1 MPDNKSKDKGDTPAS
16 VQPRQ
21 EEKVIQSAADVMSES
36 KTKSVADK
44 DFISSLYESIESVIG
59 GDNPN
64 QYLCLTLPGTIIDPA
79 KYKYETSGVK
89 PAHVK
94 ANESRLVNKMFDAC
108 FVTGADNGKMLPNQY
123 KTALSMLSPKMNR
136 KLFELKNQLRKVLM
150 TPYPYDFGEGL
161 VDNMTVEQ
169 VFYRLYNDYVE
180 EKSRW
185 SRMQVQKKEE
195 LENQIIDPVV
205 REDKY
210 LEWYGSVAEAER
222 VHLEEKL
229 GRVLNV
235 FSPQDM
241 NVINAILNCG
251 VGGEIEQARSTLS
264 MVEELSPDGGYVYPV
279 SLTPDNWFD
288 LLESSFTGMDL
299 LESPAALSQR
309 LRTLQ
314 MQRKNVLG
322 QISRLVSTIPSDEKM
337 MEVKTA
343 YENAN
348 KRYQDGVQKCVD
360 ANVGATADIAAI
372 VVDMCIPNEDK
383 GVDTPDEDSVERAM
397 NNESKGG
404 SKVKKEDVTK
414 LINAIGANAKA
425 CSEAQSE
432 AVSAGEKCVA
442 AAIEWCEAKN
452 RNQLKSLLIPLRDN
466 LESLNQDIEEVKS
479 QIQISK
485 AANGVNGTGNT
496 EADVADVMPNKSDD
510 LFTQIIINTSM
521 SAVMSKSSKESAG
534 SSSQT
539 RASFFLGGYSSS
551 ETSNSSKEAT
561 GDENASMNIQI
572 GMNVAKV
579 QIERSWFD
587 PGVFQLTK
595 DMFSFAGVQIAPSA
609 ETPFIGSDDA
619 AVKERFKKMNETI
632 LPAFPVAF
640 VVAKDVSIK
649 FSSESGVS
657 ASFAESVEKQAA
669 KGGGFLCFSS
679 NSSSASSN
687 SQSAAVANSNSK
699 TVTVRFTAPQILGY
713 YMQAV
718 PEDKSIYIAETEG
731 NDMSIVGFISNFK
744 LMMDDMAKGFAR
756 KATTE

>member
-1 MPDNKSKDKGDTPAS
+1 MEDMYIREVLLRIIGLIYWSLPLQGWICWKARLHYLKDL
-16 VQPRQ
+16 
-21 EEKVIQSAADVMSES
+21 E
-36 KTKSVADK
+36 
-44 DFISSLYESIESVIG
+44 
-59 GDNPN
+59 
-64 QYLCLTLPGTIIDPA
+64 LC
-79 KYKYETSGVK
+79 
-89 PAHVK
+89 
-94 ANESRLVNKMFDAC
+94 
-108 FVTGADNGKMLPNQY
+108 
-123 KTALSMLSPKMNR
+123 
-136 KLFELKNQLRKVLM
+136 
-150 TPYPYDFGEGL
+150 
-161 VDNMTVEQ
+161 
-169 VFYRLYNDYVE
+169 
-180 EKSRW
+180 
-185 SRMQVQKKEE
+185 
-195 LENQIIDPVV
+195 
-205 REDKY
+205 
-210 LEWYGSVAEAER
+210 
-222 VHLEEKL
+222 
-229 GRVLNV
+229 
-235 FSPQDM
+235 
-241 NVINAILNCG
+241 
-251 VGGEIEQARSTLS
+251 
-264 MVEELSPDGGYVYPV
+264 
-279 SLTPDNWFD
+279 
-288 LLESSFTGMDL
+288 
-299 LESPAALSQR
+299 
-309 LRTLQ
+309 
-314 MQRKNVLG
+314 
-322 QISRLVSTIPSDEKM
+322 
-337 MEVKTA
+337 
-343 YENAN
+343 
-348 KRYQDGVQKCVD
+348 KC
-360 ANVGATADIAAI
+360 
-372 VVDMCIPNEDK
+372 
-383 GVDTPDEDSVERAM
+383 R
-397 NNESKGG
+397 
-404 SKVKKEDVTK
+404 
-414 LINAIGANAKA
+414 
-425 CSEAQSE
+425 
-432 AVSAGEKCVA
+432 EKCVA

-466 LESLNQDIEEVKS
+466 LERLNQDIEEVKS

-551 ETSNSSKEAT
+551 ETSNSSKETT

-609 ETPFIGSDDA
+609 ETPFIGSDDE

-640 VVAKDVSIK
+640 IIAKDVSIK

-718 PEDKSIYIAETEG
+718 PEDKSIHITETEG

-756 KATTE
+756 EATTE

>member
-1 MPDNKSKDKGDTPAS
+1 
-16 VQPRQ
+16 
-21 EEKVIQSAADVMSES
+21 
-36 KTKSVADK
+36 
-44 DFISSLYESIESVIG
+44 
-59 GDNPN
+59 
-64 QYLCLTLPGTIIDPA
+64 
-79 KYKYETSGVK
+79 
-89 PAHVK
+89 
-94 ANESRLVNKMFDAC
+94 
-108 FVTGADNGKMLPNQY
+108 
-123 KTALSMLSPKMNR
+123 
-136 KLFELKNQLRKVLM
+136 
-150 TPYPYDFGEGL
+150 
-161 VDNMTVEQ
+161 
-169 VFYRLYNDYVE
+169 
-180 EKSRW
+180 
-185 SRMQVQKKEE
+185 
-195 LENQIIDPVV
+195 
-205 REDKY
+205 
-210 LEWYGSVAEAER
+210 
-222 VHLEEKL
+222 
-229 GRVLNV
+229 
-235 FSPQDM
+235 M

-279 SLTPDNWFD
+279 SLTPHNWFD
-288 LLESSFTGMDL
+288 LLESPFTGMDL

-337 MEVKTA
+337 KEIKTA

-348 KRYQDGVQKCVD
+348 KRYQDGVQ
-360 ANVGATADIAAI
+360 
-372 VVDMCIPNEDK
+372 
-383 GVDTPDEDSVERAM
+383 
-397 NNESKGG
+397 
-404 SKVKKEDVTK
+404 
-414 LINAIGANAKA
+414 
-425 CSEAQSE
+425 
-432 AVSAGEKCVA
+432 KCVA

-551 ETSNSSKEAT
+551 ETSNSSKETT

-609 ETPFIGSDDA
+609 ETPFIGFDDA

-632 LPAFPVAF
+632 LPAFPVAI
-640 VVAKDVSIK
+640 VIAKDVSIK

>member
-1 MPDNKSKDKGDTPAS
+1 MPDNKQGKEKLDTPAS
-16 VQPRQ
+16 GSPKPDSKVVLG
-21 EEKVIQSAADVMSES
+21 EEDVREES
-36 KTKSVADK
+36 KTDSLANK
-44 DFISSLYESIESVIG
+44 DFISSLYESIASVIG

-64 QYLCLTLPGTIIDPA
+64 QYLCLTLPGTIVDPE
-79 KYKYETSGVK
+79 KYKYDTSGAK

-94 ANESRLVNKMFDAC
+94 ANESRLVNKLFDAC

-180 EKSRW
+180 EKSKW

-195 LENQIIDPVV
+195 LANQIIDPVV

-210 LEWYGSVAEAER
+210 LEWYGAVAEAER

-241 NVINAILNCG
+241 NIINAILNCG

-279 SLTPDNWFD
+279 SLYPDNWFN
-288 LLESSFTGMDL
+288 LLQSSFTGMDL

-337 MEVKTA
+337 KDVKAA
-343 YENAN
+343 YEEAN
-348 KRYQDGVQKCVD
+348 KKYQNGVKNCVN
-360 ANVGATADIAAI
+360 ANVGATAEIATI
-372 VVDMCIPNEDK
+372 VVDMCISDEEK

-397 NNESKGG
+397 NNESQGT

-414 LINAIGANAKA
+414 MINAIGTNAKA

-452 RNQLKSLLIPLRDN
+452 RSQLKSLLIPLRDN

-485 AANGVNGTGNT
+485 AANGVNRTGDT

-510 LFTQIIINTSM
+510 FFTQIIINTSM
-521 SAVMSKSSKESAG
+521 SAVTSKSSKESTS

-539 RASFFLGGYSSS
+539 RASLFLGGYSSS
-551 ETSNSSKEAT
+551 ESSSSSKDSAR
-561 GDENASMNIQI
+561 DENASMNIQI

-595 DMFSFAGVQIAPSA
+595 DMFSFAGMQIAPLA
-609 ETPFIGSDDA
+609 EIPFTGSDDEA
-619 AVKERFKKMNETI
+619 IKERFKKMNETI

-640 VVAKDVSIK
+640 IIAKDVSIK
-649 FSSESGVS
+649 FSCESGVS
-657 ASFAESVEKQAA
+657 ASFAESVEKQAS

-713 YMQAV
+713 YMQAI
-718 PEDKSIYIAETEG
+718 PEDKSIHITETEG

-744 LMMDDMAKGFAR
+744 LMMDDMAKISV
-756 KATTE
+756 KK